1 MLNIPLIYIKNFYL
15 RNKLKSLELAFLSF
29 FLVFLP
35 AFEAPKNIFL
45 AGYLITALYR
55 QSQLI
60 SSKWNIWDWI
70 FLSLIISSFL
80 SSLFPFETGGSEWK
94 GFRGL
99 MFWIIFGWTLSRSDY
114 NYSEK
119 KYLFFIAITATLFP
133 LGWGLLQFLILNT
146 KGALELH
153 SVGHVNHSAIYLC
166 MIFGGLISILLNY
179 LYFEKKNNFYLKFF
193 LGLFILFYLFC
204 INLTLSRGVFGVSLL
219 LAFALFG
226 LSKASIKNKVILT
239 MISLFLIG
247 SFNFFK
253 PMPIINEQLQEMNSN
268 DIFGL
273 GERKKVWNAALEISR
288 LNPLFGI
295 GNGNWKYIKMDK
307 IRSEAESRGK
317 SFNINEYALQYGHPH
332 NIYLANLVDRGIFG
346 LVIFLNFMLFWL
358 IALVNS
364 YKKFNRDSNNMLF
377 VMGSF
382 SAWVTI
388 FVVGIVNT
396 TFHHENALL
405 ALFFLG
411 LHLSLFKKK
420 KFFLN

>member
-1 MLNIPLIYIKNFYL
+1 MLKIPLIYIKNFYL
-15 RNKLKSLELAFLSF
+15 RNKLKSLELAFLSL

-45 AGYLITALYR
+45 AGYLITASYR

-99 MFWIIFGWTLSRSDY
+99 MFWIMFGWTLSRSDY
-114 NYSEK
+114 NYIEK
-119 KYLFFIAITATLFP
+119 KYLFFIAVTATLFP

-193 LGLFILFYLFC
+193 LGLFIVFYLFC

-226 LSKASIKNKVILT
+226 LSKASIKYKVILT
-239 MISLFLIG
+239 MISLFLIV

-346 LVIFLNFMLFWL
+346 LVIFLNFMLFWFMAL
-358 IALVNS
+358 INS

-388 FVVGIVNT
+388 FGVGIVNT

-405 ALFFLG
+405 ALFFLS
-411 LHLSLFKKK
+411 LHLSLFKKRN
-420 KFFLN
+420 FF